1 MVAEIAIRHKVKGE
15 NTVFISEQFDP
26 DLIDHYVSELFRNQ
40 RVSCCLSGWIECYGD
55 HYQSFLF
62 LIEQEDKI
70 RGFKGLQEYVIFNT
84 LNMEKL
90 YKGKST

>member
-26 DLIDHYVSELFRNQ
+26 GLIDHYVSELFLNQ
-40 RVSCCLSGWIECYGD
+40 QVSCCLSGWIECYGD

-62 LIEQEDKI
+62 IIEQEDKI
-70 RGFKGLQEYVIFNT
+70 RRI
-84 LNMEKL
+84 
-90 YKGKST
+90 